1 LLPCSDFLAV
11 FNRLKPRGTRRD
23 LHYAPR
29 PPYAPFRTEAELMAG
44 SFYLFGKL
52 LGNRLEGFLLTVSGR
67 SFDNPAAKATRS
79 LTKLEHV
86 RCGLHWHR

>member
-1 LLPCSDFLAV
+1 
-11 FNRLKPRGTRRD
+11 
-23 LHYAPR
+23 
-29 PPYAPFRTEAELMAG
+29 MAG

-52 LGNRLEGFLLTVSGR
+52 LGNRLEGFLITVSGR
-67 SFDNPAAKATRS
+67 LFDNPAAKATRS